1 VAGDGGE
8 PTSNEVK
15 LARYELL
22 KSLVPALYIVALA
35 VPVWLAQPIASDL
48 AGKTTNVKL
57 TLSITLVASLGLGA
71 GYLAMLRK
79 TRVQAEELRRQRRRI
94 TTLEAELEEKGP

>member
-1 VAGDGGE
+1 MAGDGGE
-8 PTSNEVK
+8 PGSNEVK

-22 KSLVPALYIVALA
+22 KSFVPALYLAALA
-35 VPVWLAQPIASDL
+35 IPIWFAQPIASDL

-57 TLSITLVASLGLGA
+57 TVSITLVASLALGA
-71 GYLAMLRK
+71 GYVAMLRK
-79 TRVQAEELRRQRRRI
+79 TRVQGEELRRQRRRI